1 MTLAVIGVGSMG
13 EALLAGWLASGWEPD
28 EVVVVQHSQARAQ
41 AITQRYGVRRVELQE
56 AGGADVVVLGVKPHQ
71 MLGVLGDLAPHLRPS
86 TLVISVA
93 AGITLA
99 RMAEALPQGQP
110 LARVMPNTPSL
121 LRKGMAGV
129 VMGPH
134 TSTAD
139 RERVVGLMEAV
150 GKAVVVP
157 EESIHAVVGVA
168 GSAPAFLFYV
178 AEALIEAGVQQGLT
192 RAQATVLV
200 NQTFAGAAAM
210 LEDSGA
216 SATSLRE
223 QVTSPGGTTA
233 AGLRELDERGVRA
246 AFMATVQV
254 AADRSRD
261 MA

>member
-41 AITQRYGVRRVELQE
+41 AITQRYGVRRVELHE

-129 VMGPH
+129 VMGPN

-139 RERVVGLMEAV
+139 REKVVGLMEAV

>member
-1 MTLAVIGVGSMG
+1 M
-13 EALLAGWLASGWEPD
+13 
-28 EVVVVQHSQARAQ
+28 
-41 AITQRYGVRRVELQE
+41 
-56 AGGADVVVLGVKPHQ
+56 
-71 MLGVLGDLAPHLRPS
+71 
-86 TLVISVA
+86 
-93 AGITLA
+93 
-99 RMAEALPQGQP
+99 
-110 LARVMPNTPSL
+110 
-121 LRKGMAGV
+121 
-129 VMGPH
+129 
-134 TSTAD
+134 
-139 RERVVGLMEAV
+139 
-150 GKAVVVP
+150 
-157 EESIHAVVGVA
+157 A

>member
-1 MTLAVIGVGSMG
+1 
-13 EALLAGWLASGWEPD
+13 
-28 EVVVVQHSQARAQ
+28 
-41 AITQRYGVRRVELQE
+41 
-56 AGGADVVVLGVKPHQ
+56 
-71 MLGVLGDLAPHLRPS
+71 
-86 TLVISVA
+86 
-93 AGITLA
+93 
-99 RMAEALPQGQP
+99 
-110 LARVMPNTPSL
+110 
-121 LRKGMAGV
+121 
-129 VMGPH
+129 MGPH

-139 RERVVGLMEAV
+139 REKVVGLMEAV

>member
-41 AITQRYGVRRVELQE
+41 AITQRYGVRRVDLQE

-129 VMGPH
+129 VMGPN

-139 RERVVGLMEAV
+139 REKVVGLMEAV

>member
-129 VMGPH
+129 VMGPN

-139 RERVVGLMEAV
+139 REKVVGLMEAV

>member
-1 MTLAVIGVGSMG
+1 MTLALIGVGSMG
-13 EALLAGWLASGWEPD
+13 EALLAGWLASGWEAD
-28 EVVVVQHSQARAQ
+28 DVMVVQHSEARAHV
-41 AITQRYGVRRVELQE
+41 IGQRYGVRRVALEE
-56 AGGADVVVLGVKPHQ
+56 AGDADIVVLGVKPHQ
-71 MLGVLGDLAPHLRPS
+71 VIDVLHRLGPHLRPA

-99 RMAEALPQGQP
+99 RMAEVLPQGQS

-121 LRKGMAGV
+121 LRRGMAGV
-129 VMGPH
+129 VMGPG

-139 RERVVGLMEAV
+139 REQVMGLMNAV

-178 AEALIEAGVQQGLT
+178 AEALIEAGVHQGLT

-200 NQTFAGAAAM
+200 NQTFTGAAAM

-216 SATSLRE
+216 SATVLRE
-223 QVTSPGGTTA
+223 QVTSPGGATA
-233 AGLRELDERGVRA
+233 AGLRELDERSVRA
-246 AFMATVQV
+246 AFVATVQT
-254 AADRSRD
+254 AADRSRT
-261 MA
+261 MG